1 MSSIWGTIKDKAAKV
16 GTAAT
21 VASQRTKLR
30 TEILL
35 IDRELKQRQQ
45 AFGCQLYDYVS
56 PLAKTPSFFASDD
69 TLTTTLR
76 PPLITAQREIAALE
90 IKVDRQKEFIHQAI
104 VKRKSAFPNPA
115 TNWQE
120 KLTNAGKST
129 AMVGNETKLKT
140 ELSMLEVQ
148 VKAHKQQFGLDLYPT
163 LEKMEDTQGWLPTDR
178 EIRSIYDTCR
188 KDSENIKL
196 KKTMKQIELTA
207 LGGGNPHST
216 DTNNNQQQQEQHTQ
230 HQQEQHQQG
239 GWQKAVAPER
249 PAFTPPPPTATATAT
264 ATPASSMPQYADPF
278 ADPFGDPFGEAP
290 SPQRQPQSQQPSQQ
304 PSHYSDVP
312 LQSQQQQSQSQSQ
325 YQAPQLMGGSSNASL
340 SNQQQG
346 SQQQQQQQ
354 QQRSNID
361 LLDLY

>member
-1 MSSIWGTIKDKAAKV
+1 MGSIWDSIKDKAVAV

-21 VASQRTKLR
+21 VASQKTKLR

-35 IDRELKQRQQ
+35 IDRESKARQQ
-45 AFGCQLYDYVS
+45 AFGVQMYDYVS

-90 IKVDRQKEFIHQAI
+90 IKVERQKASINEAI

-115 TNWQE
+115 SNWQE

-140 ELSMLEVQ
+140 ELSMFEVQ

-163 LEKMEDTQGWLPTDR
+163 LEHLEDTQGWLPTDR
-178 EIRSIYDTCR
+178 EIRSIYDACR
-188 KDSENIKL
+188 KDSEHIKL
-196 KKTMKQIELTA
+196 RKTMKQNELTA
-207 LGGGNPHST
+207 LGGGNPET
-216 DTNNNQQQQEQHTQ
+216 ENNNNNQQQQQTQ
-230 HQQEQHQQG
+230 EHQQG
-239 GWQKAVAPER
+239 GWQQAVAPER
-249 PAFTPPPPTATATAT
+249 PAFTPPPPHTVS
-264 ATPASSMPQYADPF
+264 ASSMPQYADPF
-278 ADPFGDPFGEAP
+278 ADPFGDPFDD
-290 SPQRQPQSQQPSQQ
+290 QPSANAHAHAPQQ
-304 PSHYSDVP
+304 SRFSDVP
-312 LQSQQQQSQSQSQ
+312 PQQQQQTQSQ
-325 YQAPQLMGGSSNASL
+325 YEAPQLMGGHQLMGGSSTPS
-340 SNQQQG
+340 STQQQG
-346 SQQQQQQQ
+346 SQQQ